1 MDDNNKNVAN
11 NRQIGLYL
19 GEFSYNKDEKTV
31 RVVEL
36 LVWQNRSSDKL
47 INPQIIRL
55 WDYQGVKSA
64 NPFDTVVVEYQYIEG
79 YKGVYKKYLGYE
91 KYEKGVCAK

>member
-19 GEFSYNKDEKTV
+19 GEFSYKKGEKTV
-31 RVVEL
+31 RVVEV

-55 WDYQGVKSA
+55 WDYQGVKSS

>member
-19 GEFSYNKDEKTV
+19 GEFSYKKGEKSV
-31 RVVEL
+31 RVVEV
-36 LVWQNRSSDKL
+36 LVWHNRTTDKL

-55 WDYQGVKSA
+55 WDYQGIKSA

>member
-19 GEFSYNKDEKTV
+19 GEFSYNKGDKTV
-31 RVVEL
+31 RVVEV
-36 LVWQNRSSDKL
+36 LVWHNRSTDKL

-55 WDYQGVKSA
+55 WDYQGSKSA

-91 KYEKGVCAK
+91 KYEKGVCTK

>member
-19 GEFSYNKDEKTV
+19 GEFSYKKGEKTV
-31 RVVEL
+31 RVVEV
-36 LVWQNRSSDKL
+36 LVWENRTTDKL

-55 WDYQGVKSA
+55 WDYQGSKFA

-79 YKGVYKKYLGYE
+79 YKGVYKKYLCYE
-91 KYEKGVCAK
+91 KYEKGVCTK